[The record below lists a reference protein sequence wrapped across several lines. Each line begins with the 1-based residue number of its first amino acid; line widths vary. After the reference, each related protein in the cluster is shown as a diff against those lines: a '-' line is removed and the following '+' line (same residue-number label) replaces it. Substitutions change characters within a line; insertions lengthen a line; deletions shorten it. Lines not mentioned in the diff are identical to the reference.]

1 MIVFDRH
8 IKCLSAC
15 VLLVAICILTLTIDG
30 SCQAAD
36 DAGAARFPER
46 IQPILETYCYG
57 CHAYGAK
64 EGNRAFDEYA
74 SDEELIGDVK
84 LWLAVLKNVRAGVMP
99 PPGEA
104 KPTDDERRQLF
115 DWIESDVFKVDPAD
129 PDPGRVTVRRLNRVE
144 YRNTVRDLTGV
155 DYDTTSEF
163 PPDDAGYGFDNIG
176 DSLSLSP
183 LLMEKY
189 IGAAREVVA
198 KAVPDSPPDD
208 NDTIAQETYRRVFV
222 DGPPPASPNER
233 DTYAQ
238 KILRAFVR
246 QAYRRPVDD
255 HTVDR
260 LVAIAKN
267 AYTLPDHSFESG
279 VGAALVAVLS
289 SPRFLYRIEE
299 PITDSA
305 DEQYPLVDEFAL
317 ASRLSYFLWSTMPDE
332 ELLQLA
338 ERGELRANFAG
349 QVNRMLKDPRSESL
363 ADNFAGQWLRS
374 RDIEHL
380 DLDPV
385 GALGLQPELE
395 DVQRQLTLQ
404 RRERDA
410 EERQAEAN
418 PDGKPAVEEDK
429 ADPRWQEREK
439 IRVARPRAPQDR

>member
-15 VLLVAICILTLTIDG
+15 VLLATICVLTLPIEG

-36 DAGAARFPER
+36 DAGAARFHER

-64 EGNRAFDEYA
+64 EGNRAFDEYK

-104 KPTDDERRQLF
+104 KPTDDERRQLYQ
-115 DWIESDVFKVDPAD
+115 WIETGVFKIDSAD

-155 DYDTTSEF
+155 DYDTTTEF

-189 IGAAREVVA
+189 IGAARAIVA
-198 KAVPDSPPDD
+198 KAAPDSPPDESD
-208 NDTIAQETYRRVFV
+208 KSGQDSYRRIFV
-222 DGPPPASPNER
+222 DGPPSANPEER

-238 KILRAFVR
+238 KTLRTFVR
-246 QAYRRPVDD
+246 RAYRRPVDD
-255 HTVDR
+255 RTVDR
-260 LVAIAKN
+260 LVAVAKN
-267 AYTLPDHSFESG
+267 AYTIPDHSFESG

-299 PITDSA
+299 PIEDSA
-305 DEQYPLVDEFAL
+305 DEKHPLIDEFAL
-317 ASRLSYFLWSTMPDE
+317 ASRLSYFLWSTMPDD

-338 ERGELRANFAG
+338 EQGELRANFAG
-349 QVNRMLKDPRSESL
+349 QVNRMLKDQRSASL
-363 ADNFAGQWLRS
+363 AENFAGQWLRS

-385 GALGLQPELE
+385 GALGLQPELD
-395 DVQRQLTLQ
+395 DVQRQLTQQ
-404 RRERDA
+404 RREREA
-410 EERQAEAN
+410 EERQAQAN
-418 PDGKPAVEEDK
+418 PDGKSAVERTKPIRGGKRRED
-429 ADPRWQEREK
+429 PS
-439 IRVARPRAPQDR
+439 ARPRAPQDR